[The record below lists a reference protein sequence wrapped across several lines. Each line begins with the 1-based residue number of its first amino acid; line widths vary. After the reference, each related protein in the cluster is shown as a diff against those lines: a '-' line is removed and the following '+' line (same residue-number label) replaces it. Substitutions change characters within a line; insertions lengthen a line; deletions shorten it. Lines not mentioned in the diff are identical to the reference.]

1 MTNYFWTVHKR
12 QLDEI
17 LKRLA
22 AQSEKLEQLDAEDKQ
37 YVIKKYQQIEKFTE
51 MLLGTKKKKEVKDT
65 A

>member
-22 AQSEKLEQLDAEDKQ
+22 AQSEHLEQLDEMDKQ
-37 YVIKKYQQIEKFTE
+37 FVIKKYQEIESYITL
-51 MLLGTKKKKEVKDT
+51 LLGSKKKKDVKV
-65 A
+65 AA

>member
-22 AQSEKLEQLDAEDKQ
+22 AQSEKLEQLSDEDKQ
-37 YVIKKYQQIEKFTE
+37 YVTKKYQQIEKYIKV
-51 MLLGTKKKKEVKDT
+51 LLKKKEDVKVT

>member
-37 YVIKKYQQIEKFTE
+37 FVIKKYQQIEKFTE
-51 MLLGTKKKKEVKDT
+51 MLLGTKKKKDVIKT
-65 A
+65 

>member
-1 MTNYFWTVHKR
+1 MHKR

-51 MLLGTKKKKEVKDT
+51 MLLGTKKKKDVIKT
-65 A
+65 

>member
-22 AQSEKLEQLDAEDKQ
+22 AQSEHLEQLDVEDEK
-37 YVIKKYQQIEKFTE
+37 YVKEKYQKILNYVSVLAK
-51 MLLGTKKKKEVKDT
+51 TKKDVKI
-65 A
+65 AA

>member
-37 YVIKKYQQIEKFTE
+37 YDIKKYQQIEKYTE
-51 MLLGTKKKKEVKDT
+51 KPENIAHHIME
-65 A
+65 

>member
-51 MLLGTKKKKEVKDT
+51 MLLGTKKKKDVKVT

>member
-51 MLLGTKKKKEVKDT
+51 MLLGTKKKKDVIKT
-65 A
+65 